1 MTDADAGRA
10 RFAVY
15 RRTRDRRLRD
25 ELIAEHAGLARAMAT
40 RYAGRG
46 ESLDDLTQVA
56 MLGLF
61 KAVERFEPERGLAF
75 STFATPT
82 ITGELKRHFRD
93 HAWSV
98 RVPRSLQELAQ
109 RVTRTIDE
117 LSHSLGS
124 SPSVDDVAAALDVS
138 VEEVLEAMEANRAY
152 STDSLDVPREDATV
166 RLEGAIGE
174 EDAGL
179 EQVENRMIVADL
191 LDTLPERERTIIR
204 LRFEDGLTQSQI
216 AARVGISQMHVSRL
230 LSASLAALRERLD

>member
-1 MTDADAGRA
+1 MTDVDQTRA
-10 RFAVY
+10 RFEEY
-15 RRTRDRRLRD
+15 RRTGDRRLRD
-25 ELIAEHAGLARAMAT
+25 DLIAEHAGLARAMAK

-46 ESLDDLTQVA
+46 ESLDDLNQVA

-124 SPSVDDVAAALDVS
+124 SPSVDDVAAALEVS
-138 VEEVLEAMEANRAY
+138 VEEVLEAMEANRAF
-152 STDSLDVPREDATV
+152 STDSLDVPREESSV
-166 RLEGAIGE
+166 RLEGAIGQ
-174 EDAGL
+174 EDVGL
-179 EQVENRMIVADL
+179 EHVEHRMIVADL
-191 LDTLPERERTIIR
+191 LETLPEREQTIIR

-230 LSASLAALRERLD
+230 LSASLAALRDRLE